1 MTTPQISPNSA
12 AALIAKFLKARGVS
26 RVFALCG
33 GHIMPIWMQLD
44 AQGIQIVDVRDER
57 AAVYMAHAH
66 SELTGQIGVALVT
79 AGPGVTNAMTG
90 IANAH
95 TARASVLIL
104 SGTPPQAQENRGALQ
119 DMSHIEF
126 VKPLTRYA
134 RTVRYP
140 DLVLQELDEAV
151 SRALGHGGE
160 PGPAYLDFPVDTL
173 RANVSHAVQLT
184 EFFQARD
191 KQKILPDLGA
201 AQAAMEVLWQAKRPL
216 IISGRGARGSQEA
229 LVKFLDKLGALY
241 LDTGE
246 SRGLVPENHPSV
258 VAAMRGNVMSQA
270 DVVVT
275 LGRKLD
281 FQLAYGSPAVFGDAK
296 FVRIADCPS
305 ELRDNRRGV
314 AEVFASVSSSLETIL
329 ELAGQREPQ
338 TDREW
343 VTHIRQQHEKRADKL
358 VTSMQQAP
366 AGNDGLMHPNKL
378 LATLRAALPDDA
390 VVVAD
395 GGDFLSFARVG
406 LPAATYLD
414 PGSLGCIGV
423 GTPFGIAAS
432 LALPDRT
439 VVVATG
445 DGAFGFNAMEIDT
458 AVRHRAPVLIVVAN
472 NGAWAIEV
480 RDQLE
485 THGKVVGTQ
494 LQFADHAAMARAFGM
509 HAERVTSADDL
520 PAAIQRALANRPALL
535 DVLVTPEAASSDA
548 KSGLAW
554 VPDLQALGAWD
565 SAEKTWRH
573 QSNLT
578 TQG

>member
-173 RANVSHAVQLT
+173 RANVSHAVQLP

-314 AEVFASVSSSLETIL
+314 AEVFASVSSTLETIL

-432 LALPDRT
+432 LALPERT

-573 QSNLT
+573 QRNLT